1 MNRSM
6 KFKRTVDTNPFSLA
20 ARGKF
25 DKQSISSLSLSLSPR
40 RGEGARNE
48 GGKKW
53 RGGWRQIRAK
63 NGRKM
68 VNSSHIP
75 LIYIHIH
82 NARQLYPPPPPP
94 RHFDFFRFT
103 RREENPSEITRNL
116 ERKLIKS

>member
-25 DKQSISSLSLSLSPR
+25 DKQSISSLSLSLLGEE
-40 RGEGARNE
+40 RGGEER

-53 RGGWRQIRAK
+53 RGAWRQIRAK